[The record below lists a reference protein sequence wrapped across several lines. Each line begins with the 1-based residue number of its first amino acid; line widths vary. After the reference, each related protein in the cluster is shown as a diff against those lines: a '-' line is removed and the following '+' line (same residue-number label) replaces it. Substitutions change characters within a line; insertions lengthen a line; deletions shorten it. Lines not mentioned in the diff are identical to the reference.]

1 MSSSERGKVI
11 RPAVLQ
17 WMAVPPEER
26 FTFESRLH
34 ATLGPLP
41 PGARQALEG
50 ATYPQLAAWER
61 RFSYGCSPAE
71 IFDPHWKLPLQGLS
85 WRDMVAAAL
94 HGPLRCWAITFR
106 FKRSR
111 SLAADRRV
119 LFDHVPWLIDLPN
132 PWKTIGELRE
142 SSWTLLTSDHET
154 LLQRLFRALVLG
166 RAPHRLTASLFNPE
180 GDQVR

>member
-11 RPAVLQ
+11 RPAVLS

-26 FTFESRLH
+26 FTFESRLT

-41 PGARQALEG
+41 PGARQALAG

-71 IFDPHWKLPLQGLS
+71 IFDPHWKLPLRALS

-94 HGPLRCWAITFR
+94 HGPLRCWAIAFR
-106 FKRSR
+106 FKWSR
-111 SLAADRRV
+111 SLAADRWD

-142 SSWTLLTSDHET
+142 SSCAMLTGDHET
-154 LLQRLFRALVLG
+154 L
-166 RAPHRLTASLFNPE
+166 
-180 GDQVR
+180 